1 MIFSPKQ
8 DKFFNLL
15 HSFGLNLEEAGKYFV
30 SYKLKDVS
38 DLKEYSCKLKDYEHK
53 GDTIIHTIIAE
64 LNKTF
69 ITPIEREDILHLAMA
84 MDNVLDGIEHYA
96 ARLEMYSITQVDD
109 YMDQFSKHIYE
120 ATKEILEA
128 VKLISQRKLSELRPI
143 AIRIKDYESRCDEVL
158 RVSIKHLFA
167 KETDVIK
174 IIQYKEIYELLESIA
189 DDCQDVA
196 NTLES
201 IVMRNA

>member
-1 MIFSPKQ
+1 MIFAPKQ

-15 HSFGLNLEEAGKYFV
+15 HSFGLNLEEAGKFLV

-38 DLKEYSCKLKDYEHK
+38 DLKEYSSKLKEYEHK
-53 GDTIIHTIIAE
+53 GDTIVHTIIAE

-69 ITPIEREDILHLAMA
+69 ITPIEREDILQLAMT
-84 MDNVLDGIEHYA
+84 MDDVLDGIEHYA
-96 ARLEMYSITQVDD
+96 ARLEMYSITEVDD
-109 YMDQFSKHIYE
+109 FMDQFTTNICE
-120 ATKEILEA
+120 ATKEILAA
-128 VKLISQRKLSELRPI
+128 VKLISQRKLGDLRPI
-143 AIRIKDYESRCDEVL
+143 AIRIKDYESKCDEVL
-158 RVSIKHLFA
+158 RVSIKHLFS
-167 KETDVIK
+167 KETDLIK